1 MVDDRGGRAPFRFR
15 PTPPDCSLPRMPEIA
30 FEIPSSEGL
39 PIRGRL
45 AVSSRSRGRTVV
57 CVHGFKGFLRWGF
70 WPDAATRLVRKGFHA
85 VRFDFSHAGVGED
98 GESFTETALFESGTF
113 SQEADDLRRVLLAF
127 AGADPP
133 GGGRVDPTQI
143 GLLAHSRG
151 SVAALAA
158 AATPRLGV
166 RSVALWNP
174 IGRLMRWDRETRAR
188 WRSEGFW
195 EVANAR
201 TGQLFRMAP
210 DLLDDAEANSE
221 TLDPE
226 RNAARVEVPVLVVV
240 SGDDTSVA
248 PADGRAIAAA
258 LPKPLAFLREISGTG
273 HTFGAAHPF
282 TGATPELD
290 GAFEA
295 TLWHFMRTMEEHAT

>member
-1 MVDDRGGRAPFRFR
+1 
-15 PTPPDCSLPRMPEIA
+15 MPEIP
-30 FEIPSSEGL
+30 FEIPSSDGL

-45 AVSSRSRGRTVV
+45 AVSPRSRGRTIV

-70 WPDAATRLVRKGFHA
+70 WPDAAARLVRKGFHA

-127 AGADPP
+127 AGAEPP
-133 GGGRVDPTQI
+133 GAGRVDATRI

-158 AATPRLGV
+158 AAAPKLGV

-174 IGRLMRWDRETRAR
+174 IARLMRWEKETRAR
-188 WRSEGFW
+188 WRSDGFW

-201 TGQLFRMAP
+201 TGQLFRMGV
-210 DLLDDAEANSE
+210 DLLDDAEANAES
-221 TLDPE
+221 LDPE
-226 RNAARVEVPVLVVV
+226 RNAGRVEVPVFVVV
-240 SGDDTSVA
+240 AGNDTSVS
-248 PADGRAIAAA
+248 PDEGRAIAAA
-258 LPKPLAFLREISGTG
+258 VAKPLASLREISGTG

-282 TGATPELD
+282 SGATPELNA
-290 GAFEA
+290 AFEA
-295 TLWHFMRTMEEHAT
+295 TLWHFLRTMEEKAP